1 MPSQESDNVAQADE
15 SPVVAEHVHYVLG
28 DPSVAVED
36 LSQSNLMLIG
46 RTSVYLCKLLDL

>member
-15 SPVVAEHVHYVLG
+15 SPVVAEHVQYVLE

-36 LSQSNLMLIG
+36 LSQSSLMLIDD
-46 RTSVYLCKLLDL
+46 S